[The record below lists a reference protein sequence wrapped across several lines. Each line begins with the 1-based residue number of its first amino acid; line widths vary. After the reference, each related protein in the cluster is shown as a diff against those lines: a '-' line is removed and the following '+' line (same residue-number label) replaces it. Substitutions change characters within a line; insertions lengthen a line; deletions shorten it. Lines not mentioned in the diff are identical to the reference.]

1 MNWLKQNW
9 PWLVFT
15 VAIAAVVHVGLVIAT
30 PRVIMWRTMTTI
42 ARVGHGY
49 NTIAH
54 ARRPT
59 ATSRGIVRPSPDLL
73 YSTCVF
79 DLDAAGGALR
89 VHARGMPRTYW
100 SVSAFDDDTNN
111 FFVENDRQA
120 KGGVDF
126 IIAAPGHYV
135 DTTLPVV
142 AAPSVRGLV
151 LFRTLIND
159 ETRLAEI
166 DQARR
171 GAACEP
177 FKG

>member
-1 MNWLKQNW
+1 MNWLKLNW

-15 VAIAAVVHVGLVIAT
+15 VAIAAVVHVGLMIAT
-30 PRVIMWRTMTTI
+30 PRFIMGRAMTRI
-42 ARVGHGY
+42 AQGGGV

-59 ATSRGIVRPSPDLL
+59 AASRGIVRPSPDLL

-89 VHARGMPRTYW
+89 VHASGMPDTYW

-120 KGGVDF
+120 RGAVDF
-126 IIAAPGHYV
+126 IITAPGHFV

-142 AAPSVRGLV
+142 TAPSMRGLV

-166 DQARR
+166 DRGRR

>member
-1 MNWLKQNW
+1 MNWLKLNW

-15 VAIAAVVHVGLVIAT
+15 VAIAAVVHVCLVIAT
-30 PRVIMWRTMTTI
+30 PRFIMERAMTRI
-42 ARVGHGY
+42 AQGGV

-54 ARRPT
+54 TRRPT
-59 ATSRGIVRPSPDLL
+59 AASRGIVRPSPDLL

-89 VHARGMPRTYW
+89 VHASGMPDTYW

-120 KGGVDF
+120 RGAVDF
-126 IIAAPGHYV
+126 VITAPGHFV
-135 DTTLPVV
+135 DTSLPVV
-142 AAPSVRGLV
+142 TAPSVRGLV

-166 DQARR
+166 DRARR

>member
-1 MNWLKQNW
+1 MTWLKLNW

-15 VAIAAVVHVGLVIAT
+15 VAIAGVVHVGLMIAT
-30 PRVIMWRTMTTI
+30 PHFIMERAMARI
-42 ARVGHGY
+42 AQGGV

-59 ATSRGIVRPSPDLL
+59 AASRGIVRPSPDLL

-89 VHARGMPRTYW
+89 VHASGMPDTYW

-120 KGGVDF
+120 KGAVDF
-126 IIAAPGHYV
+126 IITAPGHFV

-142 AAPSVRGLV
+142 TAPSVRGLV
-151 LFRTLIND
+151 LFRTLINN
-159 ETRLAEI
+159 ENRLAEI
-166 DQARR
+166 DRGRR

>member
-1 MNWLKQNW
+1 MSWLKHNW
-9 PWLVFT
+9 GWIVATLV
-15 VAIAAVVHVGLVIAT
+15 VAAIVHVALVIAT
-30 PRVIMWRTMTTI
+30 PRVIMARAMATI
-42 ARVGHGY
+42 ARGGV

-54 ARRPT
+54 GRRPT

-73 YSTCVF
+73 YSSCVF

-89 VHARGMPRTYW
+89 VHASGMPDTYW

-120 KGGVDF
+120 KGAVDF
-126 IIAAPGHYV
+126 VITAPGHYV
-135 DTTLPVV
+135 DTRLPVV
-142 AAPSVRGLV
+142 TAPSARGLV

-166 DQARR
+166 DRARR

-177 FKG
+177 FKGG